1 MILGDIIQ
9 RISSLYS
16 RGIER
21 NSNKLSERHI
31 YNKIITIRSLLLY
44 RKINKKQKISIQNYQ
59 TLSMALDNDVSN
71 NVIRTENFV
80 PNIVNSFD
88 NYLIDFVGNWDES
101 VLYSRVSSLE
111 FRYRNANKYT
121 KSLPV
126 YTINDRHIYVNEY
139 DDGLISIKALF
150 EDPLEVYRLQDR
162 YKCVSSLDLEFP
174 IDSTLLDSLV
184 QLCVEELIMLFQ
196 SPKNEK
202 ENGTS

>member
-31 YNKIITIRSLLLY
+31 YNKIITIRSLLLH